1 MSAAERRGGVVG
13 GAHRVGVLGSLAGAT
28 CGPRSN
34 FSSLIEKPPGT
45 REGAQREFGGG
56 HLGSCRPARPWVP
69 RPALSKAACWL
80 RSLMTRGKVV
90 TSSSYGGGWNSTS
103 RGARLLSGGSGA
115 VRRLGQE
122 EAGVILRIQGCL
134 SFGLGEGCMRQFPLT
149 RLILAGCSGF
159 PRLFRLYFFFPQQSA
174 PLSTCGGPFL
184 SLSIHVCVNFANPL
198 NFLATQ
204 NAGGNLGHAVSQLCV
219 SADYSSS
226 QFGFPHNS
234 E

>member
-1 MSAAERRGGVVG
+1 
-13 GAHRVGVLGSLAGAT
+13 
-28 CGPRSN
+28 
-34 FSSLIEKPPGT
+34 
-45 REGAQREFGGG
+45 
-56 HLGSCRPARPWVP
+56 
-69 RPALSKAACWL
+69 
-80 RSLMTRGKVV
+80 MTRGKVV
-90 TSSSYGGGWNSTS
+90 TSSGYGGGWNSTS
-103 RGARLLSGGSGA
+103 RGAWLLSGGSGA

-174 PLSTCGGPFL
+174 PLSTCGCLFL